1 MPERKAMWAVCDLFS
16 IKCPAPCWRREL
28 RGLHLGVMT
37 LLEEHQILVTC
48 VTATTEN
55 HMPACQQKEDQ
66 LGRPGIF

>member
-1 MPERKAMWAVCDLFS
+1 MCDLFS

-37 LLEEHQILVTC
+37 LLEEHQILVIC

-55 HMPACQQKEDQ
+55 RLCVNRKEDQ